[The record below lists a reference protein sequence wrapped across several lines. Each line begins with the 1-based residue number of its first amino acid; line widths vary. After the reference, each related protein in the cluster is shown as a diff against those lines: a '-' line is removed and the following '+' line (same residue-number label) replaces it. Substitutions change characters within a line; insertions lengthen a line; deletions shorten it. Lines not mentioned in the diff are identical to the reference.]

1 MTIPSPTL
9 SLKNSHATAVQV
21 AIRVRPLSPN
31 EKIQPGLPHTSES
44 NVIKTIGNTVT
55 IVPHQ
60 KSFHF
65 DHVFDTESAQNQVYT
80 GVVSNL
86 IDRFLDGYNVT
97 ILAYGQTS
105 SGKTHTIMGSAGMD
119 QEGIIPRAMSAF
131 FERLHST
138 ISPSPSSSSSTSSQQ
153 STPTLSSTN
162 ISPMFPPSPSSSYL
176 RLSRSPV
183 SPSKLRP
190 VSTIITSGSPK
201 EYGDSNSCRRDS
213 APALLW
219 RTSEKSSRNSVHVS
233 FVEIYNEE
241 LVDLLN
247 PSPSNERPPT
257 AIREDTRGQ
266 IHWTGVREVPV
277 SKPEE
282 VLRCLQIG
290 ADARA
295 TGSTDMNA
303 KSSRSHAIFTVTLKQ
318 EKWIP
323 AAPSSSRSSDFSPK
337 RETVISPV
345 SSISSVVG
353 MNGRPTSLKIKTRI
367 GKLEQ
372 QQHYSSGKV
381 NDEDGEWIV
390 AHSKLHFVDLAG
402 SERLKRTSAEGDRRK
417 EGININAGLLALGN
431 VISALAS
438 DSSSQLN
445 NKKSTHIPYRDS
457 KLTRMLQ
464 DSLGGNAVTLMI
476 ACISPAEQN
485 LAETSNTIK
494 YAQRARNIKNKV
506 GRNEV
511 EDWRTNDNPEFLRS
525 LISQLKSNVKTLKS
539 ALLQHGTTTDTDMN
553 TQLQQKLWDCEQSV
567 QMTSQQC
574 LNEMAELKVDIGSL
588 MQVEFKQDQI
598 IHILEQ
604 KLVGMAQVVKYLER
618 QLGLQDA
625 FIKQLNDDNQEK
637 TQQVQLV
644 QSDIQEM
651 LGGMVELRM
660 ERQKLNLIVEWLD
673 KLKVHHEDRELESF
687 VSFDELQQLY
697 ITDDVADLH
706 IVGTLGTQTQEVSV
720 LQDNNAS
727 STQQRMF
734 EVDDIK
740 DIMVDR
746 QQTKQDLD
754 NGVLAEIDAQKS
766 TALES
771 RLTQLDQA
779 LEETTKDR
787 DNLNHILEY
796 KQSELQVAKML
807 IEKQTTELEQ
817 AQQQLRE
824 TLAMIEQQRKHSAND
839 TSSLVADLEDKL
851 QVLQRARQLD
861 QHEHDAQLDSVMDDL
876 DKTQKAYEQQSHMVI
891 SLKQSLQNMQ
901 HRLEKTPTNQLTTTS
916 HQDQRVEDPLQY
928 HSQKSQSSSN
938 NSKWIDAKPP
948 MQILQLRPSSSTPY
962 PKSSVSQTWSSTG
975 NISAIADH
983 TGLGSFTSKQ
993 NIKDTNKTTT
1003 ITPEMKEQLQ
1013 QFADKKTQLMM
1024 KILDMETQLRTQ
1036 RSNFSS
1042 EMKVLES
1049 DLIECG
1055 ASNSR
1060 TERES
1065 KQLLTRQPAK
1075 LRSTSSQPLIYN
1087 RHSIPVSNLST
1098 TSPPLSSHT
1107 TTQPPPHDFMMHQEL
1122 SPADDK
1128 VSKLQHTR
1136 TKRESS
1142 SSTATFLS
1150 IGTQTSSNIS
1160 SNSSSTLQR
1169 SNSTHTAI
1177 STISS
1182 SQQPT
1187 ETTANQYNKMLHTL
1201 QCKAQVDESNIHA
1214 HQDVI
1219 HKLERQLSRSETS
1232 VRDTKRQLE
1241 VLQKEKQAYTVEIKN
1256 LRSQV
1261 TQILTQQ
1268 KMCLD
1273 ESGERRKYLETA
1285 LEQERRLKERAEKA
1299 RLLLENRM
1307 EILMSKKN
1315 KFMCF

>member
-1 MTIPSPTL
+1 MTMTIPSPTL
-9 SLKNSHATAVQV
+9 SLKDSHATAVQV
-21 AIRVRPLSPN
+21 AIRVRPLSQN
-31 EKIQPGLPHTSES
+31 EQNHSSSSHTPES
-44 NVIKTIGNTVT
+44 NVIKAIGNTVT

-65 DHVFDTESAQNQVYT
+65 DHVFDTESAQDQVYT

-105 SGKTHTIMGSAGMD
+105 SGKTHTIMGSAGID

-131 FERLHST
+131 FGRLHST
-138 ISPSPSSSSSTSSQQ
+138 ISLSPSPSSSSSSSTSSQQ
-153 STPTLSSTN
+153 STSTLSFSN
-162 ISPMFPPSPSSSYL
+162 INPIFPPSPSSSYL
-176 RLSRSPV
+176 RLPRSPV

-190 VSTIITSGSPK
+190 LSTISTSATHK
-201 EYGDSNSCRRDS
+201 DYGGSNSSRRDS

-219 RTSEKSSRNSVHVS
+219 RTSDKSPRSSVHVS

-247 PSPSNERPPT
+247 TSPSSERPPT
-257 AIREDTRGQ
+257 AIREDTKGQ
-266 IHWTGVREVPV
+266 IHWTGVKEVPV

-290 ADARA
+290 TEARA
-295 TGSTDMNA
+295 TGSTDMNT

-323 AAPSSSRSSDFSPK
+323 AAPSTSRSSDYSYK

-367 GKLEQ
+367 GKLEE
-372 QQHYSSGKV
+372 QQHYSSGKPS
-381 NDEDGEWIV
+381 DEDGEWIV

-438 DSSSQLN
+438 GSSSQFS
-445 NKKSTHIPYRDS
+445 NKKPTHVPYRDS

-494 YAQRARNIKNKV
+494 YAHRARNIKNKV

-525 LISQLKSNVKTLKS
+525 LISQLKSNVKSLKS
-539 ALLQHGTTTDTDMN
+539 ALLHHGTATDIDMN
-553 TQLQQKLWDCEQSV
+553 TQLQQKIWDCEQS
-567 QMTSQQC
+567 
-574 LNEMAELKVDIGSL
+574 
-588 MQVEFKQDQI
+588 VEFKQDQI
-598 IHILEQ
+598 IQILEQ

-618 QLGLQDA
+618 KLGLQDA
-625 FIKQLNDDNQEK
+625 FINQLNDDSQEK
-637 TQQVQLV
+637 TQQAQIMQRDL
-644 QSDIQEM
+644 QEM

-660 ERQKLNLIVEWLD
+660 ERQKLNLVVDWLD
-673 KLKVHHEDRELESF
+673 KLKVHHVDQELESF

-697 ITDDVADLH
+697 IADADNVADLH
-706 IVGTLGTQTQEVSV
+706 TVETLGTQAQEVSV
-720 LQDNNAS
+720 LQENNAAS
-727 STQQRMF
+727 AHQRML
-734 EVDDIK
+734 ELDNIKNTTVD
-740 DIMVDR
+740 V
-746 QQTKQDLD
+746 QQTEQNLD
-754 NGVLAEIDAQKS
+754 NGAPDTQKYA
-766 TALES
+766 ALES
-771 RLTQLDQA
+771 QLFELDQA
-779 LEETTKDR
+779 LEKTTKDR

-796 KQSELQVAKML
+796 KQSELQ
-807 IEKQTTELEQ
+807 TTELEQ
-817 AQQQLRE
+817 AQQQLGD
-824 TLAMIEQQRKHSAND
+824 TLAMVEQERKDSAND
-839 TSSLVADLEDKL
+839 TSSLVTDLEDKL

-891 SLKQSLQNMQ
+891 SLKQSLHNMQ
-901 HRLEKTPTNQLTTTS
+901 HRLEKASGSHLTATS
-916 HQDQRVEDPLQY
+916 HQDQRVDDTLQY
-928 HSQKSQSSSN
+928 HSQKSQSNSN
-938 NSKWIDAKPP
+938 SSKWNDDKMPTTT
-948 MQILQLRPSSSTPY
+948 LQLRPSSSTPY
-962 PKSSVSQTWSSTG
+962 PKSSASQTWLSSS

-983 TGLGSFTSKQ
+983 IGSGPSILKP
-993 NIKDTNKTTT
+993 NIKDTSKTAN

-1036 RSNFSS
+1036 RSHFSS

-1049 DLIECG
+1049 DLLECG
-1055 ASNSR
+1055 TSNSR
-1060 TERES
+1060 MERES
-1065 KQLLTRQPAK
+1065 KQTLTRQPAK
-1075 LRSTSSQPLIYN
+1075 LRSASSQPLICN
-1087 RHSIPVSNLST
+1087 RHSIPINNMST
-1098 TSPPLSSHT
+1098 APSPSSHT
-1107 TTQPPPHDFMMHQEL
+1107 TAQSPSHDLMMHQEIA
-1122 SPADDK
+1122 PADDK
-1128 VSKLQHTR
+1128 VTKLQHTR

-1182 SQQPT
+1182 SQQST

-1241 VLQKEKQAYTVEIKN
+1241 ILQKEKQAYTVEIKN

-1261 TQILTQQ
+1261 TQIMTQQ

-1273 ESGERRKYLETA
+1273 ESGERRKHLETA

-1299 RLLLENRM
+1299 RLILENRM